1 MSGPLLI
8 TEVQF
13 KCNGCGARWH
23 THLDVPLTSAVEIGA
38 FLKDPTRMSGCPRVC
53 GGRTADVAFKL
64 PQATTT
70 DHKE

>member
-1 MSGPLLI
+1 
-8 TEVQF
+8 
-13 KCNGCGARWH
+13 
-23 THLDVPLTSAVEIGA
+23 VPLTSAVEIGA